1 MNYEN
6 NDMLTS
12 PNLSYTSRDYTSIYN
27 ELMSSIPLLTKSWE
41 PKDEN
46 DPGVVLIK
54 LMSMLGDMLSFNLD
68 KNALEAFPRTV
79 LQRANAQQIF
89 RLVGYKMHW
98 WRSARI
104 EAKFSNANTYP
115 IYISKYNTF
124 TTKDSSI
131 IYTNLNQIVIPSGV
145 YGDEMYTTELIQ
157 GTPITPVL
165 KTSIDP
171 VDYNGTWYE
180 NYDYNVKASSIVNDR
195 IYLSYNNID
204 ETSITLIDNDESQ
217 FAENEWTQ
225 VRNINLSETM
235 DKVFEFDVDE
245 NGTPFIQ
252 LPSYWNKKYV
262 ITKFKLF
269 LVLSSGANGEIE
281 ENTLTGIGNQKCY
294 ISDENIDINEAL
306 KQVTLYNSA
315 STYGYNPETCTEA
328 RVEAEKYINTID
340 TLVTLKDFEKAVKR
354 IDSVANVIA
363 TDIQMDPHG
372 DEMTNNQVNLY
383 VVRKTDYNNLGA
395 DYIYATDESYDN
407 DDIFKEN
414 VIGEL
419 QSYKTISTDL
429 NILLENYI
437 DWINWSVEGQ
447 IFLRK
452 PINPDQNYDLMVR
465 INDNLKNRFN
475 CETLDFNEPIN
486 YMDVIEC
493 IMKTDK
499 NIWHVDLNS
508 AAIQYYKPKRSLF
521 GNPTGFEIKDKYM
534 ITDEN
539 GNYSGYYVTSLG
551 CTKTE
556 LDKIEGYDI
565 NNTETYT
572 DTYNNIYDSDSEP
585 GYKAGTDTNDLTQTT
600 YVNVERSSES
610 EEINENTDITPG
622 GNGKGKNA
630 GNRIV
635 REDGA
640 DYVVGLFGLDE
651 PREYEI
657 YNKMIYDWT
666 GVNPEFTGKV
676 INTDTM
682 RIQEYDS
689 NGNLQDTPYKL
700 IFDSRLYLP
709 DGSDA
714 GEYIRDSY
722 KQIDQLCDITDN
734 EKLTNSQIKNLSDKE
749 RHKLV
754 SENKLRE
761 VYEFVNREYNEP
773 TGKVI
778 DKKTGEIFIQRG
790 DSWYSAK
797 RSYNSRTGEILDTYG
812 YIEYEDDMSVIKEPA
827 CREDITCQY
836 IQFMD
841 IEEDQTEF
849 KFYLGQ
855 DLKGNPQ
862 VDSLG
867 KVIEAYPIKPYS
879 LYIYIDGDVEV
890 LADTGSGQ
898 INGTPGLLNGQGTI
912 DYSTGYV
919 TFKLNTV
926 PQTMKV
932 MYTVNKLTYAVY
944 SNFDTSKLFVRP
956 EYIRSDTRK

>member
-27 ELMSSIPLLTKSWE
+27 ELMSSIPLLTKSWD

-54 LMSMLGDMLSFNLD
+54 LISMLGDMLSYNLD

-104 EAKFSNANTYP
+104 EAKFTNANTYP

-124 TTKDSSI
+124 STKDASI
-131 IYTNLNQIVIPSGV
+131 MYTNINQITIPAGT
-145 YGDEMYTTELIQ
+145 YGDDMFTTELIQ

-165 KTSIDP
+165 KTSINP
-171 VDYNGTWYE
+171 VDYNDTWHE
-180 NYDYNVKASSIVNDR
+180 NYDYNINASDIVNDR
-195 IYLSYNNID
+195 IYLNYKNID
-204 ETSITLIDNDESQ
+204 ETSITLIDNDEAQ
-217 FAENEWTQ
+217 FSENEWTQ
-225 VRNINLSETM
+225 VKNINLSETM

-245 NGTPFIQ
+245 DNIPFIQ
-252 LPSYWNKKYV
+252 LPSYWKEKYV
-262 ITKFKLF
+262 VTKFKLF
-269 LVLSSGANGEIE
+269 LVLSDGVDGEIE
-281 ENTLTGIGNQKCY
+281 ENMLTGINSQKCY
-294 ISDENIDINEAL
+294 VSDDNIDVTEAL
-306 KQVTLYNSA
+306 KQVSMYNTA
-315 STYGYNPETCTEA
+315 STYGYNPETCSEA
-328 RVEAEKYINTID
+328 RKEAEKYINTID
-340 TLVTLKDFEKAVKR
+340 TLVVLKDFERAVRR

-383 VVRKTDYNNLGA
+383 IVRKSDYNNLGA
-395 DYIYATDESYDN
+395 NYLYATEGPVNTDEL
-407 DDIFKEN
+407 FKEN
-414 VIGEL
+414 VVGEL
-419 QSYKTISTDL
+419 QSYKTIPTDI
-429 NILLENYI
+429 NVLLENYI
-437 DWINWSVEGQ
+437 DWIDWSVEGQ

-508 AAIQYYKPKRSLF
+508 AAIQYYKPKRLLN

-534 ITDEN
+534 IYDEHR
-539 GNYSGYYVTSLG
+539 NYTGYYITSLG
-551 CTKTE
+551 CTQVE
-556 LDKIEGYDI
+556 LDKISEYDV
-565 NNTETYT
+565 
-572 DTYNNIYDSDSEP
+572 YNNIYDTDLAP
-585 GYKAGTDTNDLTQTT
+585 GYQAGADTDDLTQTT
-600 YVNVERSSES
+600 YINIERSNES
-610 EEINENTDITPG
+610 KEIDENTDITPG
-622 GNGKGKNA
+622 GDGTGKNA

-640 DYVVGLFGLDE
+640 DYVIGLFGLNE

-657 YNKMIYDWT
+657 YNKLIYDWT
-666 GVNPEFTGKV
+666 GVEPEFTGKV
-676 INTDTM
+676 INTDDPNNI

-714 GEYIRDSY
+714 GEYLRHSY
-722 KQIDQLCDITDN
+722 KQIEKLCSITENDR
-734 EKLTNSQIKNLSDKE
+734 LTNSQIANLSEQEKID
-749 RHKLV
+749 LV
-754 SENKLRE
+754 NENKLRA
-761 VYEFVNREYNEP
+761 VYEFINREYNEP

-778 DKKTGEIFIQRG
+778 DKLTGEIFTQRG
-790 DSWYSAK
+790 NTWYSTR
-797 RSYNSRTGEILDTYG
+797 RSYNEETGEILDTYG
-812 YIEYEDDMSVIKEPA
+812 PVYFTEETGIIKEPA
-827 CREDITCQY
+827 CREDVTCQY

-841 IEEDQTEF
+841 IKKDQTDF
-849 KFYLGQ
+849 SFFLGQ
-855 DLKGNPQ
+855 DCDGNLQ
-862 VDSLG
+862 VDSIG
-867 KVIEAYPIKPYS
+867 NIIEAYPIKPYS

-919 TFKLNTV
+919 SFKLNVV

-932 MYTVNKLTYAVY
+932 MYTVNKFTYAKY
-944 SNFDTSKLFVRP
+944 TTFDTSKLFVRP

>member
-27 ELMSSIPLLTKSWE
+27 ELMSSIPLLTKSWD

-54 LMSMLGDMLSFNLD
+54 LISMLGDMLSYNLD

-104 EAKFSNANTYP
+104 EAKFTNANTYP

-124 TTKDSSI
+124 STKDSSI
-131 IYTNLNQIVIPSGV
+131 FYTNIHQITIPSGT
-145 YGDEMYTTELIQ
+145 YGDDMFVTELIQ
-157 GTPITPVL
+157 GVPVTPVL
-165 KTSIDP
+165 KNSINP
-171 VDYNGTWYE
+171 IDYNDTWHE
-180 NYDYNVKASSIVNDR
+180 NYDYNLLASDIVNDR
-195 IYLSYNNID
+195 IYIKYKNID
-204 ETSITLIDNDESQ
+204 ETSITLIDNDEAQ

-225 VRNINLSETM
+225 VKNINLSETM

-245 NGTPFIQ
+245 DNVPFIQ
-252 LPSYWNKKYV
+252 LPSYWKEKYV

-269 LVLSSGANGEIE
+269 LVLSNGPEGEIE
-281 ENTLTGIGNQKCY
+281 ENTITAINPQKCY
-294 ISDENIDINEAL
+294 INDDNIDISEAL
-306 KQVTLYNSA
+306 KQVTLYNTA
-315 STYGYNPETCTEA
+315 STYGYKPETCTEA
-328 RVEAEKYINTID
+328 RKESEKYINTID
-340 TLVTLKDFEKAVKR
+340 TLVTLRDFEKAVSR

-363 TDIQMDPHG
+363 TDIQMDPYG

-383 VVRKTDYNNLGA
+383 IVRKSDYNNLGSN
-395 DYIYATDESYDN
+395 YIYYVDN
-407 DDIFKEN
+407 DNGNNDEIFKEN
-414 VIGEL
+414 IIGEL
-419 QSYKTISTDL
+419 NSYKVIPTDI
-429 NILLENYI
+429 NVLLENYI
-437 DWINWSVEGQ
+437 DWINWTVEGQ

-508 AAIQYYKPKRSLF
+508 AAIQYYKPRRLLN

-534 ITDEN
+534 IYDEN
-539 GNYSGYYVTSLG
+539 GNYTGYYITSLG
-551 CTKTE
+551 CTQTE
-556 LDKIEGYDI
+556 LNKISDYDV
-565 NNTETYT
+565 
-572 DTYNNIYDSDSEP
+572 YNNIYDTDSAP

-600 YVNVERSSES
+600 YINIERSSKNEPTD
-610 EEINENTDITPG
+610 ENTDITPG
-622 GNGKGKNA
+622 GDGTGKNA

-635 REDGA
+635 REDGV
-640 DYVVGLFGLDE
+640 DYVIGLFGLDE
-651 PREYEI
+651 PREYEV
-657 YNKMIYDWT
+657 YNKLIYDWT
-666 GVNPEFTGKV
+666 GVEPEFTGKI
-676 INTDTM
+676 INTNNM

-689 NGNLQDTPYKL
+689 NGNLKDTPYRL

-714 GEYIRDSY
+714 GEYLKDSY
-722 KQIDQLCDITDN
+722 KQIEKLCNITSDD
-734 EKLTNSQIKNLSDKE
+734 KLTNSQINALSEQKKID
-749 RHKLV
+749 LV
-754 SENKLRE
+754 NENKLRA
-761 VYEFVNREYNEP
+761 VYEFINREYNEP

-778 DKKTGEIFIQRG
+778 DKLTGEIFIQRG
-790 DSWYSAK
+790 NMWYTTR
-797 RSYNSRTGEILDTYG
+797 RSYNQETGEILDVYG
-812 YIEYEDDMSVIKEPA
+812 SICYDEDMGIIEDPA
-827 CREDITCQY
+827 CREDISCQY

-841 IEEDQTEF
+841 INEDQVDF
-849 KFYLGQ
+849 NFFLGQ
-855 DLKGNPQ
+855 DINGNPEL
-862 VDSLG
+862 DSNG
-867 KVIEAYPIKPYS
+867 KIIEAYPIKPYS

-898 INGTPGLLNGQGTI
+898 INGTPGLLNGQGTV

-919 TFKLNTV
+919 SFKLNVV
-926 PQTMKV
+926 PKTMKI
-932 MYTVNKLTYAVY
+932 MYTVNKFTYAVY
-944 SNFDTSKLFVRP
+944 SAFDTSKLFVRP
-956 EYIRSDTRK
+956 EYIRSDYRK